1 MHKGIKSLAATAAV
15 IGVCI
20 VALGFVPSQS
30 AGYDYT
36 VGIIQLVRHDA
47 LDAAT
52 EGFTDR
58 LTELMGEA
66 GKTIKI
72 DYQNAQNDTVNC
84 SVIANNF
91 VAKEYD
97 LIMSNATAALQGAY
111 NATENI
117 PVLGTSVT
125 VYDVALS
132 LDDYVAEAGT
142 RTNVSGTSDLAPLSE
157 QAQMIGELVP
167 DARKVGLLYCSAE
180 PNSRFQ
186 VDEMVKSLEAMDMG
200 YECTLYSFSDSNDL
214 QSVVQR
220 MAAESEVIYLP
231 TDNTVASNTALIDNV
246 CRPLGIPIIAGEE
259 GICSGC
265 GIATLSI
272 SYYNLGVITAEMAA
286 EILLEGADVS
296 TMPVRYDENPVRK
309 YNAEICE
316 ELGITIP
323 EGYAPIE

>member
-15 IGVCI
+15 FGVCI

-97 LIMSNATAALQGAY
+97 LIMSNATAALQAAY

-142 RTNVSGTSDLAPLSE
+142 RTNVSGTYDLAPLSE

-186 VDEMVKSLEAMDMG
+186 VDEMVKSLE
-200 YECTLYSFSDSNDL
+200 NDKG
-214 QSVVQR
+214 
-220 MAAESEVIYLP
+220 EVRAF
-231 TDNTVASNTALIDNV
+231 TD
-246 CRPLGIPIIAGEE
+246 
-259 GICSGC
+259 
-265 GIATLSI
+265 
-272 SYYNLGVITAEMAA
+272 AEMT
-286 EILLEGADVS
+286 D
-296 TMPVRYDENPVRK
+296 
-309 YNAEICE
+309 YNNAKAIR
-316 ELGITIP
+316 
-323 EGYAPIE
+323 ARQ

>member
-15 IGVCI
+15 FGVCI

-157 QAQMIGELVP
+157 QAQMIRELVP

-186 VDEMVKSLEAMDMG
+186 VDEMVKSLETMDMG

>member
-1 MHKGIKSLAATAAV
+1 MKRAILNLAVTVAV
-15 IGVCI
+15 LGVCVTAI
-20 VALGFVPSQS
+20 GFVPSQA
-30 AGYDYT
+30 AGYDYA

-52 EGFTDR
+52 EGFTQR
-58 LTELMGEA
+58 LTELIEEE
-66 GKTIKI
+66 GKTVRI

-91 VAKEYD
+91 VAKDYD
-97 LIMSNATAALQGAY
+97 LIMSNATTALQAAY
-111 NATENI
+111 NSTEDI
-117 PVLGTSVT
+117 PILGTSVT
-125 VYDVALS
+125 VYDVALG
-132 LDDYVAEAGT
+132 LDNYVAEDGT
-142 RTNVSGTSDLAPLSE
+142 LTNVSGTSDLAPLEE
-157 QAQMIGELVP
+157 QALMFGELIP
-167 DARKVGLLYCSAE
+167 EARKIGLLYCSAE

-186 VDEMVKSLEAMDMG
+186 VDEMVKALEALDMG

-220 MAAESEVIYLP
+220 MAAESEAIYLP
-231 TDNTVASNTALIDNV
+231 TDNTVASNTSLIDNV

-259 GICSGC
+259 GICGGC

-296 TMPVRYDENPVRK
+296 SMPVRYDENPVRK
-309 YNAEICE
+309 YNAEICS
-316 ELGITIP
+316 ELGIEIP
-323 EGYAPIE
+323 DYYEAI